1 MNPDFAFEKRPGRI
15 RWRKTLFVPLF
26 TILAVAA
33 ALQPVSL
40 AQTTGKY
47 LYTNPDPSAPGGIR
61 GRIAN
66 PAKPVVGVF
75 AIPPDEP
82 KNVYKAELSGDGR
95 RDFSFAGLP
104 MGRYDLVVLFD
115 NTVYEGL
122 SLTPEDDTLTAQDR
136 KLIEAIINKSEGYF
150 ENKVIHRVA
159 GTTGDGNEARAFCTF
174 YHAKPS
180 TDITGV
186 FYPDPRRSI
195 KLVVL
200 KDVGPGWQ
208 IVRTREIHV
217 DFVKKENGIP
227 RHVHTDILSGIRVSD
242 SVKNIGELDLASGG
256 RSAGK

>member
-1 MNPDFAFEKRPGRI
+1 MKSLYVRLVMMFA
-15 RWRKTLFVPLF
+15 
-26 TILAVAA
+26 LAAT
-33 ALQPVSL
+33 PHPFSL
-40 AQTTGKY
+40 AQSTAKY
-47 LYTNPDPSAPGGIR
+47 LYTKPDPSAAGGIK

-66 PAKPVVGVF
+66 PAKPVAGVF

-82 KNVYKAELSGDGR
+82 KNVYKAELSGDGG
-95 RDFSFAGLP
+95 RDFSFSGLP

-122 SLTPEDDTLTAQDR
+122 SLTQEDDTLTPQDR
-136 KLIEAIINKSEGYF
+136 KLIETIINKSEGYF
-150 ENKVIHRVA
+150 EIKVIHRLA

-195 KLVVL
+195 KLAVL